1 MRLRRFFA
9 RRIFDQMLNPSTS
22 ESQALTSGFACEFD
36 PRLIRCAFIP
46 ETRSMSQAKL
56 WLYWSTPERLTF
68 LRGFVVAYRPAL
80 LRGCEFALD
89 QLKSSSP
96 KAEQTLA
103 DTSVCF
109 KQEEAFDKPVEYYEQ
124 LMTNFYKQYPDDD
137 DVPLKFLLLEL
148 AAHRSPNDIHNSLSP
163 RGR

>member
-1 MRLRRFFA
+1 MKPYLAAMIVASTLFCALSCSREPDLGPNHAFRSTRF
-9 RRIFDQMLNPSTS
+9 
-22 ESQALTSGFACEFD
+22 
-36 PRLIRCAFIP
+36 P

-56 WLYWSTPERLTF
+56 WLHWSTPERIAF

-89 QLKSSSP
+89 HLKGANP
-96 KAEQTLA
+96 KGEQTLA
-103 DTSVCF
+103 DASLCF
-109 KQEEAFDKPVEYYEQ
+109 KQEEAFDKPVEDYEQ

-148 AAHRSPNDIHNSLSP
+148 AAHRSPNDIHSSLSP

>member
-1 MRLRRFFA
+1 MKLYLALVIVASALFFA
-9 RRIFDQMLNPSTS
+9 SSCSREPDLGPNHAFRSTR
-22 ESQALTSGFACEFD
+22 F
-36 PRLIRCAFIP
+36 P

-56 WLYWSTPERLTF
+56 WLHWSTPERLTF

-89 QLKSSSP
+89 QLKSSNP
-96 KAEQTLA
+96 KGEQNLA

-109 KQEEAFDKPVEYYEQ
+109 KQEEAFDKPVEDYEQ

-148 AAHRSPNDIHNSLSP
+148 AAHRSPNDIHSSLSP

>member
-1 MRLRRFFA
+1 MKRYPAAMIVVASAFLCALSCSRKPDFGPNKAFRSTRF
-9 RRIFDQMLNPSTS
+9 
-22 ESQALTSGFACEFD
+22 
-36 PRLIRCAFIP
+36 P

-56 WLYWSTPERLTF
+56 WLYWSTPERLAF

-89 QLKSSSP
+89 QLKIANL
-96 KAEQTLA
+96 KGEQTSA
-103 DTSVCF
+103 DTALCF
-109 KQEEAFDKPVEYYEQ
+109 QQKEEFDKPVEDYEQ
-124 LMTNFYKQYPDDD
+124 LMTKFYKQYPVDD

-148 AAHRSPNDIHNSLSP
+148 AAHKSPNDIHSSLSP

>member
-1 MRLRRFFA
+1 MKPYQTAMFVALAFLCALSCSRKPDFGPSKAFHSTRF
-9 RRIFDQMLNPSTS
+9 
-22 ESQALTSGFACEFD
+22 
-36 PRLIRCAFIP
+36 P

-56 WLYWSTPERLTF
+56 WLYWSTPERLAF

-89 QLKSSSP
+89 HVKIAYP
-96 KAEQTLA
+96 KGEQTLA
-103 DTSVCF
+103 DTALCF
-109 KQEEAFDKPVEYYEQ
+109 QQKEEFDKPVEDYEQ
-124 LMTNFYKQYPDDD
+124 LMTKFYKQYPDDD

-148 AAHRSPNDIHNSLSP
+148 AAHKSPNDIHSSLSP